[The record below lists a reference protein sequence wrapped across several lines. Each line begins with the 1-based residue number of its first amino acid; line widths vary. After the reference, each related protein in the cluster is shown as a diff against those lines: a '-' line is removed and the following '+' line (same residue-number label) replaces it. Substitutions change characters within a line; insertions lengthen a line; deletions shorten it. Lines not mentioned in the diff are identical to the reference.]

1 MYKEALEKIIKK
13 EKEIFS
19 NEELLDMMKEI
30 IIKKSIENK
39 DLDIELLRKNWKK
52 AFTNGLT
59 VLGMIQGMNHIS
71 SGFEEKITE
80 RQKSPAYQ
88 RGAELVRQ
96 SKLENKHS
104 KKSPEESIEQ
114 ARIDAKKEGDQIYQN
129 RLKENKE
136 KKPNLEP
143 NTDLYAKNKQNK

>member
-1 MYKEALEKIIKK
+1 MYKEAIEKIIKK

-19 NEELLDMMKEI
+19 NEELLNMIKEV
-30 IIKKSIENK
+30 IIKKSIKNK

-96 SKLENKHS
+96 SKLENKYS

-143 NTDLYAKNKQNK
+143 NTDLYAKK

>member
-88 RGAELVRQ
+88 RGTELVRQ
-96 SKLENKHS
+96 RKLENKYS

-129 RLKENKE
+129 RLQENKE